1 MAFPLIPLIAAAA
14 GFGGAKLT
22 NKKEGNGGINIAADP
37 YAETRKTYLDWLNP
51 QIGQPGKAYEG
62 NLIAPLSPQENQSF
76 DFLRQYGEAGPSQTM
91 QQGKA
96 EIGKTLTG
104 QYDPATSPYYQAV
117 KAEAAKNLAETQ
129 KSISGKAAGGGRY
142 WTGARLEQQQEAASE
157 NARGLNTLMGSLAE
171 NERQNR
177 LNVLPQAFQY
187 GQAEQQLP
195 LQKAT
200 AFQTLGG
207 LPRAIEQMV
216 NQANYQ
222 EWLRSQVDYPMQIGG
237 MAMGT
242 QQPPVYQQKPPS
254 AIDQLMSGVGSGMG
268 QLAPLLL
275 MGLL

>member
-1 MAFPLIPLIAAAA
+1 
-14 GFGGAKLT
+14 
-22 NKKEGNGGINIAADP
+22 
-37 YAETRKTYLDWLNP
+37 
-51 QIGQPGKAYEG
+51 
-62 NLIAPLSPQENQSF
+62 
-76 DFLRQYGEAGPSQTM
+76 M

-254 AIDQLMSGVGSGMG
+254 AISQLMSGVGSGVG
-268 QLAPLLL
+268 QIAPWLL
-275 MGLL
+275 MEILKKK